1 MKSFKTFSETVL
13 NSKKQ
18 AFISY
23 LHRIMW
29 VGIQIT
35 RLEGP
40 EDYTLFKNELN
51 YFGKI
56 FPLFFTFPK
65 HCHGVT
71 SWSLGTWL
79 WVAAG
84 GCSAGLAL
92 WPGRTAPAPMP
103 CPASGCGGTV
113 FCPVKD

>member
-1 MKSFKTFSETVL
+1 MESFKTFSETVL

-79 WVAAG
+79 RVAVRQFWRSGPG
-84 GCSAGLAL
+84 GQRPPRCRARRPGVEVLFFAL
-92 WPGRTAPAPMP
+92 LKID
-103 CPASGCGGTV
+103 V
-113 FCPVKD
+113 L